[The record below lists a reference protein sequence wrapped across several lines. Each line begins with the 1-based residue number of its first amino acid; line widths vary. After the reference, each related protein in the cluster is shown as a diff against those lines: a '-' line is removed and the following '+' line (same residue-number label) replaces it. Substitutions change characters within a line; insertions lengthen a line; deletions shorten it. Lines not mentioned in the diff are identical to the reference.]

1 MKKRSTIYCILFLII
16 TTCFNDKSIYASD
29 ELSASMITASIS
41 ENPDDEEIIQVLKT
55 KYKLEKSD
63 AKITKEVIESIEG
76 KSKND
81 NKEQDSFLG
90 IQYYDDDFLK
100 LLFRF
105 SFNLLAILIIVRMI
119 YYPIAK
125 RKDYL
130 FTYIMISILVF
141 FICFT
146 LKKFELGLGMALGL
160 FAIFGIIRYRT
171 DPIPIKEMTYL
182 FIVIG
187 ISVINALSNKKM
199 SYAELLLTNSII
211 IFATYGME
219 RLWLLRHE
227 SRKVITY
234 EKIDMIIPENH
245 ELLKTDLEKRTGL
258 SISRFEIG
266 KINFLNDTVQIFIY
280 YYKDDQVGDFKDEG
294 ISSEN

>member
-1 MKKRSTIYCILFLII
+1 MNKLKLSCTILFLLLAQLLYCQAENASVSLEELQEIEMNLKQSSKEI
-16 TTCFNDKSIYASD
+16 KNSTKSLNDIGKKIETIRSN
-29 ELSASMITASIS
+29 S
-41 ENPDDEEIIQVLKT
+41 EQKP
-55 KYKLEKSD
+55 
-63 AKITKEVIESIEG
+63 A
-76 KSKND
+76 
-81 NKEQDSFLG
+81 SFLD
-90 IQYYDDDFLK
+90 IKLYDDDFIK
-100 LLFRF
+100 LAFRF
-105 SFNLLAILIIVRMI
+105 LINLLAILLIARTI
-119 YYPIAK
+119 YYPLAK

-187 ISVINALSNKKM
+187 ISVINALANKKM

-211 IFATYGME
+211 VFATYGME
-219 RLWLLRHE
+219 RLWLLKHE

-234 EKIDMIIPENH
+234 EKIDLIVPENH
-245 ELLKTDLEKRTGL
+245 VLLKEDLEKRTGL
-258 SISRFEIG
+258 KINRLEIG
-266 KINFLNDTVQIFIY
+266 KINFLNDTAQIFIHY
-280 YYKDDQVGDFKDEG
+280 YADEQDGNFKDEG
-294 ISSEN
+294 IRPE

>member
-1 MKKRSTIYCILFLII
+1 MKKRSTLYIILLFII
-16 TTCFNDKSIYASD
+16 TFSFENKTIYGSD
-29 ELSASMITASIS
+29 NLIASITLSLS
-41 ENPDDEEIIQVLKT
+41 EDPDEEEIIQVLKS
-55 KYKLEKSD
+55 KHKAEKSD
-63 AKITKEVIESIEG
+63 AKTTKDVIESLE
-76 KSKND
+76 KND
-81 NKEQDSFLG
+81 KKNDADEKNSFLG

-105 SFNLLAILIIVRMI
+105 CFNLIAILIIVRMI

-199 SYAELLLTNSII
+199 SYAELMLTNTII
-211 IFATYGME
+211 ILATYGLE

-227 SRKVITY
+227 SRKIIIY
-234 EKIDMIIPENH
+234 EKIDMIVPENH
-245 ELLKTDLEKRTGL
+245 DLLKEDLEKRTGIM
-258 SISRFEIG
+258 ISRFEIG

-280 YYKDDQVGDFKDEG
+280 YYKDDQTRDFKDEG
-294 ISSEN
+294 ISNAN

>member
-55 KYKLEKSD
+55 KHKLEKSD

-105 SFNLLAILIIVRMI
+105 SFNLLAILIIVRVI

>member
-1 MKKRSTIYCILFLII
+1 MNKLKLSCTILFLLLAQLLYCQAENASVSLEELQEIEMNLKQSSKEI
-16 TTCFNDKSIYASD
+16 KNSTKSLNDIGKKIETIRSN
-29 ELSASMITASIS
+29 S
-41 ENPDDEEIIQVLKT
+41 EQKP
-55 KYKLEKSD
+55 
-63 AKITKEVIESIEG
+63 A
-76 KSKND
+76 
-81 NKEQDSFLG
+81 SFLD
-90 IQYYDDDFLK
+90 IKLYDDDFIK
-100 LLFRF
+100 LAFRF
-105 SFNLLAILIIVRMI
+105 LINLLAILLIARTI
-119 YYPIAK
+119 YYPLAK

-187 ISVINALSNKKM
+187 ISVINALANKKM

-211 IFATYGME
+211 VFTTYGME
-219 RLWLLRHE
+219 RLWLLKHE

-234 EKIDMIIPENH
+234 EKIDLIVPENH
-245 ELLKTDLEKRTGL
+245 VLLKEDLEKRTGL
-258 SISRFEIG
+258 KINRLEIG
-266 KINFLNDTVQIFIY
+266 KINFLNDTAQIFIHY
-280 YYKDDQVGDFKDEG
+280 YADEQDGNFKDEG
-294 ISSEN
+294 IRPE

>member
-1 MKKRSTIYCILFLII
+1 MNKLKLSCTILFLLLAQLLYCQAENASVSLEELQEIEMNLKQSSKEI
-16 TTCFNDKSIYASD
+16 KNSTKSLNDIGKKIETIRAN
-29 ELSASMITASIS
+29 S
-41 ENPDDEEIIQVLKT
+41 EQKP
-55 KYKLEKSD
+55 
-63 AKITKEVIESIEG
+63 A
-76 KSKND
+76 
-81 NKEQDSFLG
+81 SFLD
-90 IQYYDDDFLK
+90 IKLYDDDFIK
-100 LLFRF
+100 LAFRF
-105 SFNLLAILIIVRMI
+105 LINLLAILLIARTI
-119 YYPIAK
+119 YYPLAK

-187 ISVINALSNKKM
+187 ISVINALANKKM

-211 IFATYGME
+211 VFATYGME
-219 RLWLLRHE
+219 RLWLLKHE

-234 EKIDMIIPENH
+234 EKIDLIVPENH
-245 ELLKTDLEKRTGL
+245 ALLKEDLEKRTGL
-258 SISRFEIG
+258 RINRLEIG
-266 KINFLNDTVQIFIY
+266 KINFLNDTAQIFIHY
-280 YYKDDQVGDFKDEG
+280 YADEQDGNFKDEG
-294 ISSEN
+294 IRPE

>member
-1 MKKRSTIYCILFLII
+1 MNKLKLSCTILFLLLAQLMYCQAENASVSLEELHEIEMNLKQSSKEI
-16 TTCFNDKSIYASD
+16 KNSTKSLNDIGKKIETIRSN
-29 ELSASMITASIS
+29 S
-41 ENPDDEEIIQVLKT
+41 EQKP
-55 KYKLEKSD
+55 
-63 AKITKEVIESIEG
+63 A
-76 KSKND
+76 
-81 NKEQDSFLG
+81 SFLD
-90 IQYYDDDFLK
+90 IKLYDDDFIK
-100 LLFRF
+100 LAFRF
-105 SFNLLAILIIVRMI
+105 LINLLAILLIARTI
-119 YYPIAK
+119 YYPLAK

-187 ISVINALSNKKM
+187 ISVINALANKKM

-211 IFATYGME
+211 VFATYGME
-219 RLWLLRHE
+219 RLWLLKHE

-234 EKIDMIIPENH
+234 EKIDLIVPENH
-245 ELLKTDLEKRTGL
+245 VLLKEDLEKRTGL
-258 SISRFEIG
+258 KINRLEIG
-266 KINFLNDTVQIFIY
+266 KINFLNDTAQIFIHY
-280 YYKDDQVGDFKDEG
+280 YADEQDGNFKDEG
-294 ISSEN
+294 IRPE

>member
-1 MKKRSTIYCILFLII
+1 MNKLKLSCTILFLLLTQLLYCQAENASVSLEELQEIEMNLKQSSKEI
-16 TTCFNDKSIYASD
+16 KNSTKSLNDIGKKIETIRSN
-29 ELSASMITASIS
+29 S
-41 ENPDDEEIIQVLKT
+41 EQKPANFLDI
-55 KYKLEKSD
+55 KL
-63 AKITKEVIESIEG
+63 
-76 KSKND
+76 
-81 NKEQDSFLG
+81 
-90 IQYYDDDFLK
+90 YDDDFIK
-100 LLFRF
+100 LAFRF
-105 SFNLLAILIIVRMI
+105 LINLIAILLIARTI
-119 YYPIAK
+119 YYPLAK

-187 ISVINALSNKKM
+187 ISVINALANKKM

-211 IFATYGME
+211 VFATYGME
-219 RLWLLRHE
+219 RLWLLKHE

-234 EKIDMIIPENH
+234 EKIDLIVPENH
-245 ELLKTDLEKRTGL
+245 ALLKEDLEKRTGL
-258 SISRFEIG
+258 RINRLEIG
-266 KINFLNDTVQIFIY
+266 KINFLNDTAQIFIHY
-280 YYKDDQVGDFKDEG
+280 YADEQDGNFKDEG
-294 ISSEN
+294 IRPE

>member
-1 MKKRSTIYCILFLII
+1 MKKRSTLYIIILFLITI
-16 TTCFNDKSIYASD
+16 SSNHNPIYASD
-29 ELSASMITASIS
+29 NLTASFTASIS
-41 ENPDDEEIIQVLKT
+41 EDPDKDEIIQVLKN
-55 KYKLEKSD
+55 KHKAEKSD
-63 AKITKEVIESIEG
+63 AKITKDIIESLE
-76 KSKND
+76 KKDADDNDKN
-81 NKEQDSFLG
+81 SFLG
-90 IQYYDDDFLK
+90 VQYYDDDFLK

-105 SFNLLAILIIVRMI
+105 SFNLLAIIIIVRMI

-199 SYAELLLTNSII
+199 SYAELMLTNTII

-234 EKIDMIIPENH
+234 EKIDMIVPENH
-245 ELLKTDLEKRTGL
+245 ETLKTDLEQRTGL
-258 SISRFEIG
+258 AISRFEIG

-280 YYKDDQVGDFKDEG
+280 YYKDDQTGNFKDEG
-294 ISSEN
+294 ISNEN

>member
-1 MKKRSTIYCILFLII
+1 MKKQNQLHFILLFCSML
-16 TTCFNDKSIYASD
+16 FASVFI
-29 ELSASMITASIS
+29 AQNN
-41 ENPDDEEIIQVLKT
+41 ENKVSPSFEDIEEIELAVKQTSKDVKNSAKT
-55 KYKLEKSD
+55 LNNLGKTIEEIKSSSKKE
-63 AKITKEVIESIEG
+63 AK
-76 KSKND
+76 
-81 NKEQDSFLG
+81 SFLDVKL
-90 IQYYDDDFLK
+90 YDDDFFK
-100 LLFRF
+100 LSFRF
-105 SFNLLAILIIVRMI
+105 LLNLIAILLIARVI
-119 YYPIAK
+119 YYPLAK

-187 ISVINALSNKKM
+187 ISVINALANKKM
-199 SYAELLLTNSII
+199 SYSELLLTNSVI

-219 RLWLLRHE
+219 RLWLLKHE

-234 EKIDMIIPENH
+234 EKIDLIVPENH
-245 ELLKTDLEKRTGL
+245 HLLKEDLEKRTGL
-258 SISRFEIG
+258 KITRFEIG
-266 KINFLNDTVQIFIY
+266 KINFLNDTAQIFIHY
-280 YYKDDQVGDFKDEG
+280 YADEQDGKFVDEG
-294 ISSEN
+294 LGSE

>member
-1 MKKRSTIYCILFLII
+1 MNKLKLSCTILFLLLAQLLYCQAENASVSLEELQEIEMNLKQSSKEI
-16 TTCFNDKSIYASD
+16 KNSTKSLNDIGKKIETIRSN
-29 ELSASMITASIS
+29 S
-41 ENPDDEEIIQVLKT
+41 EQKPANFLDI
-55 KYKLEKSD
+55 KL
-63 AKITKEVIESIEG
+63 
-76 KSKND
+76 
-81 NKEQDSFLG
+81 
-90 IQYYDDDFLK
+90 YDDDFIK
-100 LLFRF
+100 LAFRF
-105 SFNLLAILIIVRMI
+105 LINLIAILLIARTI
-119 YYPIAK
+119 YYPLAK

-187 ISVINALSNKKM
+187 ISVINALANKKM

-211 IFATYGME
+211 VFATYGME
-219 RLWLLRHE
+219 RLWLLKHE

-234 EKIDMIIPENH
+234 EKIDLIVPENH
-245 ELLKTDLEKRTGL
+245 VLLKEDLEKRTGL
-258 SISRFEIG
+258 KINRLEIG
-266 KINFLNDTVQIFIY
+266 KINFLNDTAQIFIHY
-280 YYKDDQVGDFKDEG
+280 YADEQDGNFKDEG
-294 ISSEN
+294 IRPE

>member
-1 MKKRSTIYCILFLII
+1 KIMNKLKLSCTILFLLLAQQLYCQAENTSVSLEELQEIEMNLKQSSKEI
-16 TTCFNDKSIYASD
+16 KNSTKSLNDIGKKIETIRSN
-29 ELSASMITASIS
+29 S
-41 ENPDDEEIIQVLKT
+41 EQKPV
-55 KYKLEKSD
+55 
-63 AKITKEVIESIEG
+63 
-76 KSKND
+76 
-81 NKEQDSFLG
+81 SFLD
-90 IQYYDDDFLK
+90 IKLYDDDFIK
-100 LLFRF
+100 LAFRF
-105 SFNLLAILIIVRMI
+105 LINLIAILLIARTI
-119 YYPIAK
+119 YYPLAK

-187 ISVINALSNKKM
+187 ISVINALANKKM

-211 IFATYGME
+211 VFATYGME
-219 RLWLLRHE
+219 RLWLLKHE

-234 EKIDMIIPENH
+234 EKIDLIVPENH
-245 ELLKTDLEKRTGL
+245 TLLKEDLEKRTGL
-258 SISRFEIG
+258 RINRLEIG
-266 KINFLNDTVQIFIY
+266 KINFLNDTAQIFIHY
-280 YYKDDQVGDFKDEG
+280 YADEQDGNFKDEG
-294 ISSEN
+294 IKPE

>member
-1 MKKRSTIYCILFLII
+1 MNKLKLSCTILFLLLAQLLYCQAENASVSLEELQEIEMNLKQSSKEI
-16 TTCFNDKSIYASD
+16 KNSTKSLNDIGKKIETIRSN
-29 ELSASMITASIS
+29 S
-41 ENPDDEEIIQVLKT
+41 EQKPANFLDI
-55 KYKLEKSD
+55 KL
-63 AKITKEVIESIEG
+63 
-76 KSKND
+76 
-81 NKEQDSFLG
+81 
-90 IQYYDDDFLK
+90 YDDDFIK
-100 LLFRF
+100 LAFRF
-105 SFNLLAILIIVRMI
+105 LINLIAILLIARTI
-119 YYPIAK
+119 YYPLAK

-187 ISVINALSNKKM
+187 ISVINALANKKM

-211 IFATYGME
+211 VFATYGME
-219 RLWLLRHE
+219 RLWLLKHE

-234 EKIDMIIPENH
+234 EKIDLIVPENH
-245 ELLKTDLEKRTGL
+245 DLLKEDLEKRTGL
-258 SISRFEIG
+258 KINRLEIG
-266 KINFLNDTVQIFIY
+266 KINFLNDTAQIFIHY
-280 YYKDDQVGDFKDEG
+280 YADEQDGNFKDEG
-294 ISSEN
+294 IRPE

>member
-1 MKKRSTIYCILFLII
+1 MKKRSTLYIIILFLITI
-16 TTCFNDKSIYASD
+16 SSNHNPIYASD
-29 ELSASMITASIS
+29 NLTASFTASIS
-41 ENPDDEEIIQVLKT
+41 EDPDKDEIIQVLKN
-55 KYKLEKSD
+55 KHKAEKSD
-63 AKITKEVIESIEG
+63 AKITKDIIESLE
-76 KSKND
+76 KKEADDNDKN
-81 NKEQDSFLG
+81 SFLG
-90 IQYYDDDFLK
+90 VQYYDDDFLK

-105 SFNLLAILIIVRMI
+105 SFNLLAIIIIVRMI

-199 SYAELLLTNSII
+199 SYAELMLTNSII

-234 EKIDMIIPENH
+234 EKIDMIVPENH
-245 ELLKTDLEKRTGL
+245 ETLKTDLEQRTGL
-258 SISRFEIG
+258 AISRFEIG

-280 YYKDDQVGDFKDEG
+280 YYKDDQTGNFKDEG
-294 ISSEN
+294 ISNEN

>member
-1 MKKRSTIYCILFLII
+1 MKKRSTLYIIILFLINI
-16 TTCFNDKSIYASD
+16 SFNHKPIYASD
-29 ELSASMITASIS
+29 NLTASFTASIS
-41 ENPDDEEIIQVLKT
+41 EDPDEDEIIQVLKN
-55 KYKLEKSD
+55 KHKAEKSD
-63 AKITKEVIESIEG
+63 AKITKDIIESLE
-76 KSKND
+76 KKEADDNDKN
-81 NKEQDSFLG
+81 SFLG
-90 IQYYDDDFLK
+90 VQYYDDDFLK

-105 SFNLLAILIIVRMI
+105 SFNLLAVLIIVRMI

-199 SYAELLLTNSII
+199 SYAELMLTNSII

-234 EKIDMIIPENH
+234 EKIDMIVPENH
-245 ELLKTDLEKRTGL
+245 EKLKADLEQRTGL
-258 SISRFEIG
+258 AISRFEIG

-280 YYKDDQVGDFKDEG
+280 YYKDDQTGDFKDEG
-294 ISSEN
+294 ISNEN

>member
-1 MKKRSTIYCILFLII
+1 MKKRSTLYIIILFLITI
-16 TTCFNDKSIYASD
+16 SSNHKPIYASD
-29 ELSASMITASIS
+29 NLTASFTASIS
-41 ENPDDEEIIQVLKT
+41 EDPDEDEIIQVLKN
-55 KYKLEKSD
+55 KHKAEKSD
-63 AKITKEVIESIEG
+63 AKITKDIIESLE
-76 KSKND
+76 KKEADDNDKN
-81 NKEQDSFLG
+81 SFLG
-90 IQYYDDDFLK
+90 VQYYDEDFLK

-105 SFNLLAILIIVRMI
+105 SFNLLAVLIIVRMI

-199 SYAELLLTNSII
+199 SYAELMLTNSII

-234 EKIDMIIPENH
+234 EKIDMIVPENH
-245 ELLKTDLEKRTGL
+245 EKLKADLEQRTGL
-258 SISRFEIG
+258 AISRFEIG

-280 YYKDDQVGDFKDEG
+280 YYKDDQTGDFKDEG
-294 ISSEN
+294 ISNEN

>member
-1 MKKRSTIYCILFLII
+1 MNKLKLSCTILFLLLAQLLYCQAENASVSLEELQEIEMNLKQSSKEI
-16 TTCFNDKSIYASD
+16 KNSTKSLNDIGKKIETIRSN
-29 ELSASMITASIS
+29 S
-41 ENPDDEEIIQVLKT
+41 EQKP
-55 KYKLEKSD
+55 
-63 AKITKEVIESIEG
+63 A
-76 KSKND
+76 
-81 NKEQDSFLG
+81 SFLD
-90 IQYYDDDFLK
+90 IKLYDDDFIK
-100 LLFRF
+100 LAFRF
-105 SFNLLAILIIVRMI
+105 LINLIAILLIARTI
-119 YYPIAK
+119 YYPLAK

-187 ISVINALSNKKM
+187 ISVINALANKKM

-211 IFATYGME
+211 VFATYGME
-219 RLWLLRHE
+219 RLWLLKHE

-234 EKIDMIIPENH
+234 EKIDLIVPENH
-245 ELLKTDLEKRTGL
+245 VLLKEDLEKRTGL
-258 SISRFEIG
+258 KINRLEIG
-266 KINFLNDTVQIFIY
+266 KINFLNDTAQIFIHY
-280 YYKDDQVGDFKDEG
+280 YADEQDGNFKDEG
-294 ISSEN
+294 IRPE

>member
-1 MKKRSTIYCILFLII
+1 MLRTKLLFSFFLLFSLNLFLAQNNSSDLSNEDLNEIE
-16 TTCFNDKSIYASD
+16 TTIKQTSKEIKSS
-29 ELSASMITASIS
+29 
-41 ENPDDEEIIQVLKT
+41 T
-55 KYKLEKSD
+55 KKLNAVGDKLENIKNN
-63 AKITKEVIESIEG
+63 KQQ
-76 KSKND
+76 KSK
-81 NKEQDSFLG
+81 SFLDVKL
-90 IQYYDDDFLK
+90 YDDDFIK
-100 LLFRF
+100 LAFRF
-105 SFNLLAILIIVRMI
+105 LLNLLAIVLIARAI
-119 YYPIAK
+119 YYPLAK

-187 ISVINALSNKKM
+187 ISVINALANKKM
-199 SYAELLLTNSII
+199 SYAELLLTNSAI

-219 RLWLLRHE
+219 RLWLLKHE

-234 EKIDMIIPENH
+234 EKIELIVPENH
-245 ELLKTDLEKRTGL
+245 PKLKEDLERRTGL
-258 SISRFEIG
+258 KITRFEIG
-266 KINFLNDTVQIFIY
+266 KINFLNDTAQIFIHY
-280 YYKDDQVGDFKDEG
+280 YADEQDGKFKDEG
-294 ISSEN
+294 LRSE

>member
-1 MKKRSTIYCILFLII
+1 MNKLKLSCTILFLLLAQLLYCQAENASVSLEELQEIEMNLKQSSKEI
-16 TTCFNDKSIYASD
+16 KNSTKSLNDIGKKIETIRSN
-29 ELSASMITASIS
+29 S
-41 ENPDDEEIIQVLKT
+41 EQKP
-55 KYKLEKSD
+55 
-63 AKITKEVIESIEG
+63 A
-76 KSKND
+76 
-81 NKEQDSFLG
+81 SFLD
-90 IQYYDDDFLK
+90 IKLYDDDFIK
-100 LLFRF
+100 LAFRF
-105 SFNLLAILIIVRMI
+105 LINLLAILIIARTI
-119 YYPIAK
+119 YYPLAK

-187 ISVINALSNKKM
+187 ISVINALANKKM

-211 IFATYGME
+211 VFATYGME
-219 RLWLLRHE
+219 RLWLLKHE

-234 EKIDMIIPENH
+234 EKIDLIVPENH
-245 ELLKTDLEKRTGL
+245 VLLKEDLEKRTGL
-258 SISRFEIG
+258 KINRLEIG
-266 KINFLNDTVQIFIY
+266 KINFLNDTAQIFIHY
-280 YYKDDQVGDFKDEG
+280 YADEQDGNFKDEG
-294 ISSEN
+294 IRPE